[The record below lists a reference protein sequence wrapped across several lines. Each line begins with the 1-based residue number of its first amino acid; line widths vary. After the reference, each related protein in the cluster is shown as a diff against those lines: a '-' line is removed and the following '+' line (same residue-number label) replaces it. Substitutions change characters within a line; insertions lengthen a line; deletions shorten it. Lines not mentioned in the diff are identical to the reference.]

1 MKYFLS
7 FSYYD
12 EDGIFKSGDMGYDR
26 YTFRSNVSAKLNRY
40 LTTDVMVSGRYG
52 MRDFP
57 GGDGFIW
64 MYKGTIISH
73 PNERPYINDD
83 PAYPANIYNQENPV
97 VMSQKKHA
105 GYTVDKN
112 KSLQSA
118 VSLTYDAPFLKG
130 LQAKGTIAYD
140 SYSVFN
146 KNLWKSYRIYS
157 SDLNYQLKNK
167 PRIANNVED
176 ADRIVLQAQVTFDRT
191 FLDKHHVSALVAYEQ
206 KKYEKKHSYLKRE
219 YDFYT
224 TDVMDYASGVQTN
237 SGTEHEE
244 TTMAYIGKFNYD
256 YMGKYLFEYACRYDG
271 SYRYAPGKRWAFSPS
286 LSAGWRISEESF
298 IKDN

>member
-1 MKYFLS
+1 
-7 FSYYD
+7 
-12 EDGIFKSGDMGYDR
+12 
-26 YTFRSNVSAKLNRY
+26 
-40 LTTDVMVSGRYG
+40 
-52 MRDFP
+52 
-57 GGDGFIW
+57 
-64 MYKGTIISH
+64 
-73 PNERPYINDD
+73 
-83 PAYPANIYNQENPV
+83 
-97 VMSQKKHA
+97 MSQKKHA

-224 TDVMDYASGVQTN
+224 TDVMDYASGYRRIAVRNMKRQLWHTSVN
-237 SGTEHEE
+237 LTM
-244 TTMAYIGKFNYD
+244 TTWVSI
-256 YMGKYLFEYACRYDG
+256 YLNMLAVMTALTVMHPAKDG
-271 SYRYAPGKRWAFSPS
+271 RS
-286 LSAGWRISEESF
+286 LLLYQPAGESLKKALSKIIF
-298 IKDN
+298 RLLII